1 MAHQKAPA
9 DKLNWSLLHV
19 FLMICEERSL
29 SLAAVRLNL
38 TQSAVSHSLKRL
50 EEQVG
55 ARLIERG
62 QRRFTITDH
71 GRAVHD
77 LASRI
82 YEGIN
87 EMEGALKNE
96 QSLLSGTLNLLV
108 LSRMVSDIYD
118 DFFIR
123 FRKRYPKIKIQMEVL
138 PSSEIL
144 RRLSQNFP
152 AIGLSLCRQEMKNIQ
167 RIYLFPQRYCLFCG
181 KNHPLFHKK
190 RITKKD
196 LVEQDFVS
204 FFSDQLG
211 DSLSPLSIFRDTQ
224 QFKGEIVA
232 STNSLD
238 EVKRLVY
245 FGYGIGCLPD
255 LTTRQEV
262 RDGSLRKLPPGKG
275 IVDIPVYIVYGKH
288 RSLKA
293 AERAFIEELGAAFD
307 AAPPE

>member
-9 DKLNWSLLHV
+9 DKLNWALLHV

-29 SLAAVRLNL
+29 SLAAVRLNI

-55 ARLIERG
+55 VKLVERG
-62 QRRFTITDH
+62 QRRFAITDH
-71 GRAVHD
+71 GRVLYD
-77 LASRI
+77 LATKI

-87 EMEGALKNE
+87 EVGDVLKSE
-96 QSLLSGTLNLLV
+96 QSPLSGTLNLLV
-108 LSRMVSDIYD
+108 LSRMVSDTFD
-118 DFFIR
+118 EFFIR

-144 RRLSQNFP
+144 RKIGQNFP
-152 AIGLSLCRQEMKNIQ
+152 AVGLSLCRQEMKNIQ
-167 RIYLFPQRYCLFCG
+167 RTYLFPQRYCLFCG
-181 KNHPLFHKK
+181 KNHPLFNKK

-196 LVEQDFVS
+196 MAEQDFVS

-232 STNSLD
+232 STNILD
-238 EVKRLVY
+238 EVKRLIY

-262 RDGSLRKLPPGKG
+262 RDGMLRKLPPGKG
-275 IVDIPVYIVYGKH
+275 IMDIPIYIVYGKQ
-288 RSLKA
+288 RRLKA
-293 AERAFIEELGAAFD
+293 IELAFIEELGAAFD